1 MTILICG
8 SGTMGRGIALA
19 SILSGHSA
27 KLYDKQTKALDKA
40 KEFIESQI
48 NKGVT
53 KGNYTAEKAEEYK
66 NACHYINTLVD
77 QVSDC
82 DIIIEAII
90 ESLEDKEELFHT
102 IENAGLGKETILAT
116 NTSSLSVNV
125 LSKNRIY
132 PQSFIGLHFFNPAHL
147 MKLVEIVKTPI
158 TEQSILD
165 TAMAYCT
172 SLKKVPVIA
181 KDVPGFIVNRVARN
195 YYNEAMRIAT
205 EYAASIEQI
214 DSLMKSV
221 GFKMG
226 PFELMDLIGNDV
238 NLEVTKSVY
247 GQYFNDPRFTPS
259 IMQQDYVNA
268 GMFGRK
274 SGNGFYKYDSQS

>member
-1 MTILICG
+1 MWIRNQ
-8 SGTMGRGIALA
+8 GRGIALA

-27 KLYDKQTKALDKA
+27 KLFDKQNKALDKA

-48 NKGVT
+48 IKGVT
-53 KGNYTAEKAEEYK
+53 KGNFTADKAEEYK
-66 NACHYINTLVD
+66 NACSYINTLVD

-102 IENAGLGKETILAT
+102 IENAGLGKDTILAT

-125 LSKNRIY
+125 LSKNRTY
-132 PQSFIGLHFFNPAHL
+132 PESFIGLHFFNPAHL

-158 TEQSILD
+158 TDQIVLD
-165 TAMAYCT
+165 TAFTYCT

-226 PFELMDLIGNDV
+226 PFELMDLIGNDI

>member
-27 KLYDKQTKALDKA
+27 KLFDKQTKALDKA

-48 NKGVT
+48 IKGVT

-66 NACHYINTLVD
+66 NACHYIDTLVD
-77 QVSDC
+77 QVYDC

-90 ESLEDKEELFHT
+90 ESLEEKEELFHT
-102 IENAGLGKETILAT
+102 IENAGLSKDTILAT

-125 LSKNRIY
+125 LSKNRAF
-132 PQSFIGLHFFNPAHL
+132 PESFIGLHFFNPAHL

-158 TEQSILD
+158 TDQSVLD
-165 TAMAYCT
+165 TAFAYCT

-226 PFELMDLIGNDV
+226 PFELMDLIGNDI